1 MLSVEKKP
9 SKLKVSSASRNRRLS
24 CLFLAS
30 AVGVV
35 GVSGEACASEVL
47 KKGAKGSE
55 VFKLQEHLQRL
66 GYLKDSITGVFNTE
80 TERAVIQFQQAKGLA
95 ADGIVGLQ
103 TKSVLF
109 GGQGKGLNIANIGS
123 PRSKLP
129 QSSGPLPVPAPPPIG
144 NVSNNAVV
152 QYPPDNVTAQ
162 NTVVTVKPVNQTQV
176 IALTTTKTP
185 TNPILS
191 VANNRKSYLYSSQK
205 FHRGDRHQGVVLLQ
219 QELQKRGFY
228 RDKVDGVYGSSTEI
242 AVKAFQRANNLSSD
256 GVVGMQTLA
265 YFAR

>member
-1 MLSVEKKP
+1 MLSIEKKS
-9 SKLKVSSASRNRRLS
+9 SKLKVSTSSRNRQLS

-66 GYLKDSITGVFNTE
+66 GYLKDNITGVFNAE
-80 TERAVIQFQQAKGLA
+80 TERAVIQFQRAKGLA
-95 ADGIVGLQ
+95 VDGIVGLQ

-109 GGQGKGLNIANIGS
+109 GGQGKGLNIANIGVS
-123 PRSKLP
+123 RSKLP
-129 QSSGPLPVPAPPPIG
+129 ASSGPLPVPAPPPIG
-144 NVSNNAVV
+144 NVSNNNVT
-152 QYPPDNVTAQ
+152 QYPPDNVTVQ

-176 IALTTTKTP
+176 VAV
-185 TNPILS
+185 TNNIKPANQVLS
-191 VANNRKSYLYSSQK
+191 VTDNRKSYLYSSQN
-205 FHRGDRHQGVVLLQ
+205 FRRGDRHQGVVLLQ

-228 RDKVDGVYGSSTEI
+228 RDKIDGVYGSSTEI
-242 AVKAFQRANNLSSD
+242 AVRAFQKANNLSSD